1 MLNIEAVLHKEF
13 KVITEDQWR
22 NQYEGLPDLGK
33 HVFIVIG
40 MDSKIVGIAT
50 EEHDFITPCILTVE
64 ELADPKAD
72 WENHMVCVLLDSN
85 GAVIGWISREELYTY
100 FYRQYRA
107 ILFSLPHELVA
118 VDQNARITFAN
129 RQVIQPRSLAANQII
144 GKGIDQLYPNADI
157 EEILHSSQ
165 ETAVKITEG
174 KKGILTQTKI
184 MDGKDAAGAT
194 QLYWEAEAIEAIA
207 MNLNQ
212 YTNTIMDL
220 KAIFES
226 SYDVIYVSDGNGM
239 TLRVSSACEKLW
251 GHKAEDLVGKTVYQL
266 EEEGVFK
273 PSVTRLVL
281 EKKEKV
287 QMIQVTKAGRR
298 LMVVGTP
305 IKDAQNNIVRIIN
318 ASRDITEESQ
328 LKSDLEDTK
337 LLIEG
342 YKQELNQLRQLTMES
357 DALIFKS
364 EKMKTVVT
372 LARKVAEVDS
382 TILIQGESGVGK
394 EVISSYVHQHSER
407 KEKPFIKVNCGAIPE
422 NLLESELFGY
432 EKGAFTGASTTGK
445 AGLFELAHEGTLF
458 LDEIGEIPLPL
469 QVKLL
474 RIIQEREV
482 TRIGGTKPV
491 QVNVRIITATN
502 RNLQEETRLGK
513 FREDLYYRLNVVP
526 IFIPPLRER
535 EEDILSLALF
545 FLQKF
550 NDKYKRDKTLSHEVL
565 ETLQK
570 YPWPGNVRELQNIV
584 ERLIVTIDSPLI
596 EMEHLPESFT
606 VSAQS
611 CCVQVSDII
620 PMKEAVDLVE
630 QQLLTLAKQKYQ
642 TTIKIAEVLEVNQ
655 STISRKMT
663 KLKLK

>member
-1 MLNIEAVLHKEF
+1 LNIEAVLHKEF
-13 KVITEDQWR
+13 KIITQHQWS
-22 NQYEGLPDLGK
+22 NQYEGLSDLKK
-33 HVFIVIG
+33 HAFIVIG
-40 MDSKIVGIAT
+40 MDSQIVGIVT
-50 EEHDFITPCILTVE
+50 EEHDFAMPGILNIE

-72 WENHMVCVLLDSN
+72 WENHLISVLLNSK
-85 GAVIGWISREELYTY
+85 GAFLGWISREELYTY

-129 RQVIQPRSLAANQII
+129 RRVIQSHSTAANQIM
-144 GKGIDQLYPNADI
+144 GKDINQLYPNAGI
-157 EEILHSSQ
+157 EDILHSSQ

-174 KKGILTQTKI
+174 KQGILTQTKI
-184 MDGKDAAGAT
+184 MDGKDSAGAT

-212 YTNTIMDL
+212 YTNTLMDL

-226 SYDVIYVSDGNGM
+226 SYDVIYVSDGSGM

-266 EEEGVFK
+266 EEGGVYK
-273 PSVTRLVL
+273 PSITRLVL

-287 QMIQVTKAGRR
+287 QVIQTTKAGRR
-298 LMVVGTP
+298 LMVIGTP
-305 IKDAQNNIVRIIN
+305 IKDDHGNIVRIVN

-342 YKQELNQLRQLTMES
+342 YKQELNQLRQMTMGS
-357 DALIFKS
+357 DALVFKS
-364 EKMKTVVT
+364 ERMKTVTT

-394 EVISSYVHQHSER
+394 EVISAYIHQHSER
-407 KEKPFIKVNCGAIPE
+407 KEKPLIKVNCGAIPE

-432 EKGAFTGASTTGK
+432 EKGAFTGASATGK
-445 AGLFELAHEGTLF
+445 PGLFELAHEGTLF

-469 QVKLL
+469 QVKSL
-474 RIIQEREV
+474 RVLQEREV
-482 TRIGGTKPV
+482 IRIGGTKPV
-491 QVNVRIITATN
+491 QVNVRIIAATN

-535 EEDILSLALF
+535 EEDILSLTLF

-550 NDKYKRDKTLSHEVL
+550 NDKYKRDKMLSHEVL

-584 ERLIVTIDSPLI
+584 ERLIVTIDNPLI
-596 EMEHLPESFT
+596 EMEHLPEGFT

-611 CCVQVSDII
+611 CSVQVSDII
-620 PMKEAVDLVE
+620 PMKEAIDLVE
-630 QQLLTLAKQKYQ
+630 KQLLTLAKQKYQ
-642 TTIKIAEVLEVNQ
+642 TTIKIAEVLQVNQ

-663 KLKLK
+663 KLKVK